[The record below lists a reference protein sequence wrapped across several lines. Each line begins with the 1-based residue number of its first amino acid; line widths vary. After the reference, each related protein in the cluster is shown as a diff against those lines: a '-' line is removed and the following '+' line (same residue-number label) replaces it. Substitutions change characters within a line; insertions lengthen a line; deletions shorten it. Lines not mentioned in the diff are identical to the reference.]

1 MVMKANATKSIPAGM
16 FKAQCLQLMDEVKAT
31 GIPLIITKHGKPV
44 AKLVTATPEV
54 KPFRS
59 LHGRSKG
66 QIKILGDI
74 VNPLPNEW
82 KADRD

>member
-1 MVMKANATKSIPAGM
+1 MVMKANATKSIPAGI
-16 FKAQCLQLMDEVKAT
+16 FKARCLQLMDEVKAT
-31 GIPLIITKHGKPV
+31 GIPLVITKRGKPV
-44 AKLVTATPEV
+44 ASVVPVEEKD
-54 KPFRS
+54 KPFRP